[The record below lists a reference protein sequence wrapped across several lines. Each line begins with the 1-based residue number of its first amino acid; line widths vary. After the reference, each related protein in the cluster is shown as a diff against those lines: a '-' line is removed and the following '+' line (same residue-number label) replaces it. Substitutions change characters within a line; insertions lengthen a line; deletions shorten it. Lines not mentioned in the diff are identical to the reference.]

1 MDKLQKLGY
10 RPDIEGLRAIA
21 ILLVVAAHAKVPW
34 LQGGFVGVDVF
45 FVLSGYLITAL
56 LVGEIVSTGRLDF
69 GAFYARRF
77 RRLVP
82 GLVLMLVVISALA
95 WALLS
100 PWQQTELAGSAAS
113 AALWVS
119 NFHFAFAQLDY
130 FGADAGKNLF
140 LHTWSLGV
148 EEQFYVVWPLLL
160 ALSLKAFG
168 REGAGAVSSQRLRW
182 VLGLVCLVSLVL
194 SLWLTYTY
202 PRLAFYMMPARCW
215 QFALGALVWMVFG
228 REKLGPVQ
236 DWQTLSERTWVW
248 LGWLGLGIVMFAGLA
263 FGPDS
268 AYPGW
273 RALIPTIGTGLVL
286 AAGGQTAH
294 GVAGFLSTRPL
305 QALGRVS
312 YAWYLWHWPILL
324 LGISLYGDRS
334 LLLRV
339 VLAVTSLGLA
349 ALAYRF
355 VESPLRHQ
363 PRLVQRPLIA
373 VPATLVAL
381 VALGLAFIQW
391 SGAAIEEQGSHA
403 QERVATAKGDTSVL
417 YIMGCDS
424 WFHDAKVHACQ
435 FGDAQAPHLA
445 VLMGDSVGA
454 QWFPALKEHFMAH
467 GWQLR
472 VLTKSAC
479 PMVDVSIF
487 YDRIG
492 RVYNE
497 CTEWRRGALAYIK
510 AHRPDLVVLGS
521 TTGYALTPAEWEK
534 GTSSLL
540 KAISGSSGSIVML
553 RPTPLLPFD
562 GPDCLASNGKLSQWL
577 TLGHRCESPS
587 TTDRNQAVT
596 GAMEAAASGFDN
608 VRLLDMNDFVCP
620 QNLCRAQMDGR
631 IVFRDSQHLSASF
644 ARSMSAAFLGRLENL
659 RASPGHVTNNSAG
672 MSGVQAN
679 P

>member
-21 ILLVVAAHAKVPW
+21 ILLVVAAHAKLPW

-69 GAFYARRF
+69 GTFYARRF

-82 GLVLMLVVISALA
+82 GLVLMLVVISTLA

-100 PWQQTELAGSAAS
+100 PWQQMELAGSAAS

-160 ALSLKAFG
+160 ALSLKAFH
-168 REGAGAVSSQRLRW
+168 RRGAGAVSSQWIRW
-182 VLGLVCLVSLVL
+182 VLGLICLVSLVL

-215 QFALGALVWMVFG
+215 QFGLGALVWIVFG
-228 REKLGPVQ
+228 REKFGLTPA
-236 DWQTLSERTWVW
+236 WPILSERTWVW
-248 LGWLGLGIVMFAGLA
+248 LGWLGLGVVISAGLA

-286 AAGGQTAH
+286 AAGGQTAR
-294 GVAGFLSTRPL
+294 GATGFLTTRPL

-334 LLLRV
+334 MLVRV
-339 VLAVTSLGLA
+339 VLALSSLGLA

-363 PRLVQRPLIA
+363 QRLVQRPLLV

-381 VALGLAFIQW
+381 VVLGLAFLQW
-391 SGAAIEEQGSHA
+391 NGAAIEEQGSHA
-403 QERVATAKGDTSVL
+403 QERFATAKGDTSVL

-435 FGDAQAPHLA
+435 FGDPQAPHLA

-454 QWFPALKEHFMAH
+454 QWFPALKEHFTTH

-497 CTEWRRGALAYIK
+497 CTEWRTAALAYIK

-521 TTGYALTPAEWEK
+521 TTGYALTPADWEK

-540 KAISGSSGSIVML
+540 KAISSSSGSIVML
-553 RPTPLLPFD
+553 RATPLLPFD

-587 TTDRNQAVT
+587 PTDRNQAMT
-596 GAMEAAASGFDN
+596 GALKAAASVFDN
-608 VRLLDMNDFVCP
+608 VRVLDMNDFVCP
-620 QNLCRAQMDGR
+620 QDLCRAQMDGR

-644 ARSMSAAFLGRLENL
+644 ARSISAEFLERLENL
-659 RASPGHVTNNSAG
+659 RASPGHVANSSAG
-672 MSGVQAN
+672 TPGVEAN